1 VHEEGGSQTRG
12 ASDKSG
18 ELLPLPW
25 TWPCKARSRWVP
37 ETWTSKTPVA
47 RGPWLPIARS
57 ESLARRTKARFQYRP
72 ALLTPLAM
80 LAAAKLLSKSALS
93 LHPELYCWIGF
104 STRTAIYEGVRL
116 RFKGEKKEQS
126 TTQENFRSVIPQVS
140 VS

>member
-1 VHEEGGSQTRG
+1 MDLASQGTILLG
-12 ASDKSG
+12 ARNMDEQDSSR
-18 ELLPLPW
+18 
-25 TWPCKARSRWVP
+25 ARSTAPNRP
-37 ETWTSKTPVA
+37 LRISCKTDEGKVSIP
-47 RGPWLPIARS
+47 P
-57 ESLARRTKARFQYRP
+57 RP
-72 ALLTPLAM
+72 ALLTPLAT
-80 LAAAKLLSKSALS
+80 LAAANLLPESISALS